1 MYGCTYALMGTSL
14 VEHISRKIPGGHL
27 ICKILFQWNLK
38 SGISFSVLNALLQP
52 LTLRIPFVVIHL
64 A

>member
-1 MYGCTYALMGTSL
+1 MGTSL

-27 ICKILFQWNLK
+27 ICEILFQRYLK

-52 LTLRIPFVVIHL
+52 LTFRIPFVVIHL
-64 A
+64 ACVSPL